1 MFTTIRAVIHYKT
14 KMIFAEV
21 APEKVA
27 FDSFGHFHSL
37 PSNYLFIFS
46 PTQKEFKVISRSA
59 FKAMNISEKI
69 G

>member
-1 MFTTIRAVIHYKT
+1 MFTTVRAVIHYKT

-37 PSNYLFIFS
+37 PIQLSVPLLTYSKRI
-46 PTQKEFKVISRSA
+46 
-59 FKAMNISEKI
+59 
-69 G
+69 